1 MEQAEFERIRDQF
14 VHLVNERFPDAPI
27 GRVEVLKYGDD
38 PEVEPGQLIARLV
51 IDTPADA
58 SERVRTFRSESTRLN
73 SSHSEI
79 SRMPSSA

>member
-14 VHLVNERFPDAPI
+14 VQLVNERFPDAPI
-27 GRVEVLKYGDD
+27 GRVEVLQYGDD

-58 SERVRTFRSESTRLN
+58 HERVRAFDPVESQAPDHGARDREARA
-73 SSHSEI
+73 S
-79 SRMPSSA
+79 